1 MAKLD
6 NVTDVFANASV
17 TSQTTSV
24 AAGNLVIPTGDLP
37 RFNQG
42 NNVAEGAEVVY
53 ALLAAMHSAVNAA
66 GNANSS
72 VNASVNNTFN
82 AGALTMTR
90 AFSFNTTLD
99 ISSNIDDFD
108 VKLDPSSTV
117 PNLSFAGSDST
128 GSYTLS
134 TDGPSTNIA
143 SIVLTSDGVSVAAT
157 SSDFTLSATSNVNGN
172 WIVANDGSGAY
183 KLRLSDEAT
192 LDSSVSPGTQHTVKI
207 TIEDNRLGFDQS
219 PAVEKNIIVDVIT

>member
-17 TSQTTSV
+17 TTQSTSV

-53 ALLAAMHSAVNAA
+53 ALLAAMHTAVNAA
-66 GNANSS
+66 GNENANVSAGVS
-72 VNASVNNTFN
+72 NTFN
-82 AGALTMTR
+82 ANALTMNR

-99 ISSNIDDFD
+99 LSSNIDDFD
-108 VKLDPSSTV
+108 VKLDPSNIV

-128 GSYTLS
+128 GTYNLG
-134 TDGPSTNIA
+134 DGSSANIA
-143 SIVLTSDGVSVAAT
+143 SIVLLSDGVSVNA
-157 SSDFTLSATSNVNGN
+157 SSTDFTLSAVSDVDGN
-172 WIVANDGSGAY
+172 WVVFNDGGAY
-183 KLRLSDEAT
+183 KLRLSDEST
-192 LDSSVSPGTQHTVKI
+192 LTSSASPGTDHTVTIK
-207 TIEDNRLGFDQS
+207 IEDNRLGFDQF
-219 PAVEKNIIVDVIT
+219 PVVEKDIIVAVIT